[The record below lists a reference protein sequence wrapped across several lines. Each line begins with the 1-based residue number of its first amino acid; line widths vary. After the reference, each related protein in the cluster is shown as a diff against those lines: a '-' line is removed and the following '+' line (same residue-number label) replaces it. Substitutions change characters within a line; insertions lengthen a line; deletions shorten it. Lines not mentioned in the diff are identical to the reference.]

1 MTDAG
6 SSDAGGTGASDP
18 GAGPGDEL
26 VEVVDEQ
33 GRVTAVVTR
42 REIREGTLR
51 HRATYVVVVDS
62 ADRVIVHQRAPWK
75 DVYPLYWDLAF
86 GGVCGVGE
94 SWERSATRELA
105 EEAGITGAELQDLG
119 PASYEEDDGRIVLGV
134 SNDRAKW
141 FNAKRQP
148 KVALL
153 VLDGRRQLIVYG
165 TAECIA
171 GEPERAAIT
180 RRIRKVVGTNVP
192 ADDLSDEDYGKQL
205 DEQKRVIIRITPTSA
220 FSNE

>member
-1 MTDAG
+1 MKAG
-6 SSDAGGTGASDP
+6 TTVAVLTAEQMEFLKAHRLAVLGTGKRDGSP
-18 GAGPGDEL
+18 QLSTIMYL
-26 VEVVDEQ
+26 VEGDQ
-33 GRVTAVVTR
+33 
-42 REIREGTLR
+42 
-51 HRATYVVVVDS
+51 
-62 ADRVIVHQRAPWK
+62 
-75 DVYPLYWDLAF
+75 
-86 GGVCGVGE
+86 
-94 SWERSATRELA
+94 
-105 EEAGITGAELQDLG
+105 
-119 PASYEEDDGRIVLGV
+119 IVLGV

-141 FNAKRQP
+141 LNAKRQP

-153 VLDGRRQLIVYG
+153 VLDGRKQLIVYG

-180 RRIRKVVGTNVP
+180 RRIRQAVGTNVP

>member
-1 MTDAG
+1 MAVLTEEQMEFLKGHRLAVL
-6 SSDAGGTGASDP
+6 GTGKKDGSP
-18 GAGPGDEL
+18 QLSTIMYL
-26 VEVVDEQ
+26 VEGEQ
-33 GRVTAVVTR
+33 
-42 REIREGTLR
+42 
-51 HRATYVVVVDS
+51 
-62 ADRVIVHQRAPWK
+62 
-75 DVYPLYWDLAF
+75 
-86 GGVCGVGE
+86 
-94 SWERSATRELA
+94 
-105 EEAGITGAELQDLG
+105 
-119 PASYEEDDGRIVLGV
+119 IVLGV

-180 RRIRKVVGTNVP
+180 RRIRQAVGTNVP
-192 ADDLSDEDYGKQL
+192 PDDLSDEDYGKQL

-220 FSNE
+220 FSND

>member
-1 MTDAG
+1 MAVLTAEQ
-6 SSDAGGTGASDP
+6 AEFLKAHRLAVLGTGKKDGSP
-18 GAGPGDEL
+18 QLSTIMYL
-26 VEVVDEQ
+26 VEGDQ
-33 GRVTAVVTR
+33 
-42 REIREGTLR
+42 
-51 HRATYVVVVDS
+51 
-62 ADRVIVHQRAPWK
+62 
-75 DVYPLYWDLAF
+75 
-86 GGVCGVGE
+86 
-94 SWERSATRELA
+94 
-105 EEAGITGAELQDLG
+105 
-119 PASYEEDDGRIVLGV
+119 IVLGV

-153 VLDGRRQLIVYG
+153 VLDGRKQLIVYG

-180 RRIRKVVGTNVP
+180 RRIRKAVGTNVP

-220 FSNE
+220 FSND

>member
-1 MTDAG
+1 MTALTPEQSEFLKAHRLAVLGTSKKDG
-6 SSDAGGTGASDP
+6 SPQLSTILY
-18 GAGPGDEL
+18 L
-26 VEVVDEQ
+26 V
-33 GRVTAVVTR
+33 
-42 REIREGTLR
+42 
-51 HRATYVVVVDS
+51 
-62 ADRVIVHQRAPWK
+62 
-75 DVYPLYWDLAF
+75 
-86 GGVCGVGE
+86 
-94 SWERSATRELA
+94 
-105 EEAGITGAELQDLG
+105 
-119 PASYEEDDGRIVLGV
+119 EDDGRIVLGV

-148 KVALL
+148 QVALL
-153 VLDGRRQLIVYG
+153 VLDGRTQLIVYG